1 MIEPLARTWG
11 SGQNGLP
18 LSVFEGDEL
27 VMDGPGWHADV
38 DKIDEAA
45 NGIQQSVQDQDN
57 FELRG
62 LCGEPELYGHTPLHD
77 ALMDFSVRWSDGL
90 DTLTGDAREIGDAL
104 SRVSKAYRAVNEATA
119 RSLPTDPGLG
129 AVDDG

>member
-1 MIEPLARTWG
+1 M
-11 SGQNGLP
+11 
-18 LSVFEGDEL
+18 
-27 VMDGPGWHADV
+27 
-38 DKIDEAA
+38 A
-45 NGIQQSVQDQDN
+45 NQSCTGIRHSTTRYV
-57 FELRG
+57 
-62 LCGEPELYGHTPLHD
+62 
-77 ALMDFSVRWSDGL
+77 MDFSVRWSNGL